1 MNTEDG
7 INLVLFTE
15 GTVSKL
21 ETVAA
26 VSLGDTA
33 MLECDTTG
41 VGVLEETASKDVPG
55 TAELFTCEAKG
66 TSV

>member
-1 MNTEDG
+1 M
-7 INLVLFTE
+7 LFTE

-21 ETVAA
+21 DTVAV

-33 MLECDTTG
+33 TLECDTTG
-41 VGVLEETASKDVPG
+41 VGVLEETELFTEL